1 MATSPRRVRPPVG
14 GAVESTGAHFL
25 AAGAADFFAFLGAAA
40 AFFLAIL
47 RLVRGEA
54 VRMGAGRRARYKA
67 GVGGRIADQRGRR
80 AREPAADQRERHGG

>member
-1 MATSPRRVRPPVG
+1 MAALPRRGRAPVG
-14 GAVESTGAHFL
+14 GAQAMGARGAHFL

-54 VRMGAGRRARYKA
+54 VRMGAAERQRMRHCTVADSGSGRAS
-67 GVGGRIADQRGRR
+67 
-80 AREPAADQRERHGG
+80 HGQ